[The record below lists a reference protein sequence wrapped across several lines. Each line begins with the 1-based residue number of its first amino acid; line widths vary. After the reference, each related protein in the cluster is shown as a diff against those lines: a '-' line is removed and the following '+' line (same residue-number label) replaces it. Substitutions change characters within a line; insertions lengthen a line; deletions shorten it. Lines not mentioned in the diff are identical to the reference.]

1 LLSEEN
7 SIKDTVRL
15 SGPMSDSIVYQCTVT
30 LTENE
35 EDDATET
42 ITEIKHSSVLG
53 QLLIAKETKSV
64 SGLNKLYNSLRSQ

>member
-1 LLSEEN
+1 M
-7 SIKDTVRL
+7 
-15 SGPMSDSIVYQCTVT
+15 SGPMDDSIVYQCTVT

-53 QLLIAKETKSV
+53 QLLIAKETISV
-64 SGLNKLYNSLRSQ
+64 SG